1 MSEPLRPDLF
11 KVSFGSVP
19 EGLYVLEIDLP
30 LKARVLPK
38 LVLDDFIGS
47 SVAFLGPLKDEEGYQ
62 FTLPAISKNYVSSGD
77 IVQVRRSSVRILLSK
92 SANAN
97 TLLLTERCDNRCLF
111 CSQPPKEA
119 EDSYLFVD
127 AAMALSEFQSESVI
141 GLSGGEPFLDPQ
153 KVFSLFDTLDS
164 QSLQTP
170 LHILTNGRVFSAQ
183 TIVAK
188 LESYSRKRELVLGI
202 PLYAT
207 NANIHDTLVV
217 AQGAW
222 HDTVQGLINL
232 SHSEI
237 GVELRFIPTKFN
249 VDELPE
255 IIPFVSKYFG
265 NRFFVSVMN
274 LEATGWAKKNWND
287 LYLSPARYGDKL
299 STIRK
304 QATLAGINLRLFNYP
319 LCHLPEDVMD
329 VAVKSISDWKNTY
342 HAECERCIKKNQCGG
357 YFTSAK
363 GALLDPPRSFR

>member
-11 KVSFGSVP
+11 KVSFGAVP

-30 LKARVLPK
+30 LKAKVLPK
-38 LVLDDFIGS
+38 LILDSFSGS
-47 SVAFLGPLKDEEGYQ
+47 SVVFLDSLKDEEGYQ
-62 FTLPAISKNYVSSGD
+62 FILPVISENYVSSGD
-77 IVQVRRSSVRILLSK
+77 IVQVRRSSVRIILSK

-119 EDSYLFVD
+119 DDSYLFVD
-127 AAMALSEFQSESVI
+127 AAMALSEFQAESVI
-141 GLSGGEPFLDPQ
+141 GLSGGEPFLYPQ
-153 KVFSLFDTLDS
+153 KVFGLFDTLDS

-170 LHILTNGRVFSAQ
+170 LHILTNGRVFSDQSTVSTLASY
-183 TIVAK
+183 AK
-188 LESYSRKRELVLGI
+188 EREVVLGI

-207 NANIHDTLVV
+207 NADIHDSLVV

-222 HDTVQGLINL
+222 HDTVLGLINL

-249 VDELPE
+249 VDELLE

-287 LYLSPARYGDKL
+287 LYLSPELYGDKL
-299 STIRK
+299 SIMKR
-304 QATLAGINLRLFNYP
+304 QATHAGIELRLFNYP

-329 VAVKSISDWKNTY
+329 MAVKSISDWKNTY
-342 HAECERCIKKNQCGG
+342 HDECERCMKKGQCGG

>member
-19 EGLYVLEIDLP
+19 EGLYVLEIDFP
-30 LKARVLPK
+30 LKPRILPK
-38 LVLDDFIGS
+38 LKLDDFSGS
-47 SVAFLGPLKDEEGYQ
+47 SVVFLGPLQDENGYRV
-62 FTLPAISKNYVSSGD
+62 TLPAISKNYVSSGD

-92 SANAN
+92 LANSN

-119 EDSYLFVD
+119 DDSYLFAE
-127 AAMALSEFQSESVI
+127 AAMALAEFQTESVI

-153 KVFSLFDTLDS
+153 KAFGLLDTLDS

-170 LHILTNGRVFSAQ
+170 IHILTNGRVFSDPSTVSTLASY
-183 TIVAK
+183 AK
-188 LESYSRKRELVLGI
+188 KRELVLGI

-207 NANIHDTLVV
+207 NSSIHDAMVV
-217 AQGAW
+217 AHGAW
-222 HDTVQGLINL
+222 HETILGLINL

-237 GVELRFIPTKFN
+237 GVELRFIPTKLN
-249 VDELPE
+249 VDELTE

-274 LEATGWAKKNWND
+274 LEPTGWAKRNWND
-287 LYLSPARYGDKL
+287 LYLTPNRYGDKL
-299 STIRK
+299 LKMQR
-304 QATLAGINLRLFNYP
+304 QAVLAGINIRLFNYP
-319 LCHLPEDVMD
+319 LCHLPEAVMD
-329 VAVKSISDWKNTY
+329 GAVKSISDWKNTY
-342 HAECERCIKKNQCGG
+342 HVECERCIKKDQCGG

-363 GALLDPPRSFR
+363 GSLLDPPRSFQ